1 MLVEVSEAPQY
12 GSHASIIPG
21 GTLQFFDFDLNID
34 KLAKVTRS
42 FQERNTGGTGPGAAR
57 EFKLVCLDQDAETQ
71 RYFDRRNYFLGSG
84 ERGERES
91 YILKAEVAINAF
103 SGQWIPVPVFK
114 LIGPGP
120 HGTQQFSRGPSNWA
134 RMYIHKLDERDKKG
148 NSHRVVLAFD
158 TQVEQRPDINAPQD
172 GDLIT
177 SALSDLDVQEG
188 GEFQLVSDERQC
200 DWFLS
205 SAWISAW
212 IEGCYRQHIERV
224 KNRPVRDEDF
234 EYRFE
239 AIARYITLLHG
250 LDQAEIMPRFRLID
264 PTQFVPVEVDLV
276 LDLGNTRT
284 CGMMIETQADE
295 QTRLNDSYVLELR
308 DLSKP
313 HLRYGGAFSSRI
325 EFALARFG
333 SEALSKDSGRVLP
346 AFAWPSVVRVG
357 PEAARLSAAA
367 KQGEGLTGMSSP
379 KRYLWDEFPRQQ
391 QWRFNSVSADDQNA
405 EAPVVRG
412 SFVQFVNNEGT
423 PIDLL
428 DDWTRETRNR
438 KDSAPYELQLPDPVM
453 DPRFSRASLMMFMLG
468 ELVTQALVTMNAPA
482 TRYNRPSSDI
492 PRRLR
497 SVILTMPTAMPIIE
511 RNILRR
517 MAEAAVQTIWR
528 SLGWSEFLDLQSDD
542 KSWARE
548 ARRPPKVR
556 CEWDE
561 ASATQLVYLYN
572 EIFEEFK
579 GDIDLHFQTF
589 GRRRAISGPDGQAAG
604 EASSLRVASV
614 DIGGG
619 TTDLIVTTYVSEGT
633 GATAVLR
640 PIQNFREGFNIAGD
654 DVVRAVIEN
663 HVMTAVR
670 DNIATLGHADPAGV
684 LNTFFGD
691 KIQKSTRVKVLRAQL
706 TQRVL
711 VPIALAMLGEYE
723 ACDPR
728 RGNVMWEKSFSS
740 FFVHEVLPPG
750 LVKFFDQ
757 EIERLGVRGFDIQ
770 AVSFAFTSNDIDLT
784 VQNEIGR
791 VIEDLSEV
799 LRQYDCDVLLLT
811 GRTSCYPAIQA
822 GFLARL
828 PVPPHAVIPL
838 NRYRVD
844 RWYPFRGADG
854 RIPDPKTTVVVGAML
869 CALAEGYTEA
879 FRFQS
884 HLLKAESTA
893 RYIGDIDTGGRI
905 RAPLFSRID
914 LDDPKEAEL
923 EASFDFHGLVY
934 IGYRQLQI
942 TRWPATPL
950 FRLEYENAQAAE
962 DGRGRTPYKA
972 KLVFRRAEQAEESP
986 RRGARGSYREE
997 GVFKIEE
1004 VEARDGTPVRR
1015 QDLALRLQ
1023 TLKDREG
1030 YWLDTGNLNVS

>member
-12 GSHASIIPG
+12 GSQASIIPG
-21 GTLQFFDFDLNID
+21 GTLQFFDFDLD
-34 KLAKVTRS
+34 VDRLAKVSRA
-42 FQERNTGGTGPGAAR
+42 FLERDMGSGDVGGQR
-57 EFKLVCLDQDAETQ
+57 QFKLVTLEQDAETQ
-71 RYFDRRNYFLGSG
+71 RYFDRRAYFLTAG

-91 YILKAEVAINAF
+91 YILKAEAAINAF
-103 SGQWIPVPVFK
+103 SGEWLPIPVFK
-114 LIGPGP
+114 VSGPGP
-120 HGTQQFSRGPSNWA
+120 HGTLQFSRGPSNWA
-134 RMYIHKLDERDKKG
+134 RMFIHRFDERDKKG

-158 TQVEQRPDINAPQD
+158 TQVEERPEVEAAEAGEAI
-172 GDLIT
+172 
-177 SALSDLDVQEG
+177 SFALSEIDVQEG
-188 GEFQLVSDERQC
+188 GEFQFVADERQF
-200 DWFLS
+200 DWFIS
-205 SAWISAW
+205 SKWVSAWLESA
-212 IEGCYRQHIERV
+212 YRRHIQRV
-224 KNRPVRDEDF
+224 KKRPVRDDDF

-239 AIARYITLLHG
+239 AIARYITVLHA
-250 LDQAEIMPRFRLID
+250 LSQADIFPRFRLVD

-308 DLSKP
+308 DLSMP
-313 HLRYGGAFSSRI
+313 YHRYGGPFSSRI

-333 SEALSKDSGRVLP
+333 NEALSRDSGRLLS
-346 AFAWPSVVRVG
+346 AFSWPSVVRVG
-357 PEAARLSAAA
+357 PEAARLSAGA

-391 QWRFNSVSADDQNA
+391 QWRFNSVSADDHNA

-423 PIDLL
+423 PIDLY
-428 DDWTRETRNR
+428 DDWVRETRNR
-438 KDSAPYELQLPDPVM
+438 KDSAPYEDQLPDPVM

-468 ELVTQALVTMNAPA
+468 ELVAQALVTMNAPA

-528 SLGWSEFLDLQSDD
+528 SLGWSDLLDI
-542 KSWARE
+542 KPEEPRWARE
-548 ARRPPKVR
+548 ARRPPRVR

-579 GDIDLHFQTF
+579 GDIDLHFDTF
-589 GRRRAISGPDGQAAG
+589 GRRRKLP
-604 EASSLRVASV
+604 EASGTTEAEARSLRVASV

-654 DVVRAVIEN
+654 DVVRAVVEGHVLTAIRN
-663 HVMTAVR
+663 H
-670 DNIATLGHADPAGV
+670 IAAMGHADAAGV

-706 TQRVL
+706 TQRIL
-711 VPIALAMLGEYE
+711 VPIALALLGEYE
-723 ACDPR
+723 LCDPK
-728 RGNVMWEKSFSS
+728 RGTVSWDKSFSS
-740 FFVHEVLPPG
+740 FFVHEPLPPG
-750 LVKFFDQ
+750 LVNFFNQ
-757 EIERLGVRGFDIQ
+757 EMERLGVRNFDVQ
-770 AVSFAFTSNDIDLT
+770 AVSFAFSSTDIGLT
-784 VQNEIGR
+784 IQNEIGR

-799 LRQYDCDVLLLT
+799 LKHYDCDVLLLT
-811 GRTSCYPAIQA
+811 GRTSCYPAVQA
-822 GFLARL
+822 AFVARL
-828 PVPPHAVIPL
+828 PVPPQGIIPL

-884 HLLKAESTA
+884 HLLKVSSTA

-905 RAPLFSRID
+905 RTPLFNRID
-914 LDDPKEAEL
+914 LDDPKESEL
-923 EASFDFHGLVY
+923 EAGFEFHGLVY
-934 IGYRQLQI
+934 LGYRQLQV

-962 DGRGRTPYKA
+962 EGRGRTPYKV
-972 KLVFRRAEQAEESP
+972 KLTFKRAEQSEDAP
-986 RRGARGSYREE
+986 RKGARGTYREE

-1004 VEARDGTPVRR
+1004 IEARDGTPVRR
-1015 QDLALRLQ
+1015 TDLALRLQ

>member
-1 MLVEVSEAPQY
+1 MGQD
-12 GSHASIIPG
+12 ASG
-21 GTLQFFDFDLNID
+21 QH
-34 KLAKVTRS
+34 
-42 FQERNTGGTGPGAAR
+42 Q
-57 EFKLVCLDQDAETQ
+57 FKLVCLDEDPVAG
-71 RYFDRRNYFLGSG
+71 RKFDRKKYFLPAGD
-84 ERGERES
+84 RGERES
-91 YILKAEVAINAF
+91 YTIKASVAINDFA
-103 SGQWIPVPVFK
+103 GEWLPIPVFK
-114 LIGPGP
+114 VVGPGP
-120 HGTQQFSRGPSNWA
+120 HGTVQFSRGPSNWA
-134 RMYIHKLDERDKKG
+134 RLYIHCFAEEDRKKG
-148 NSHRVVLAFD
+148 NSHRIVLAFD
-158 TQVEQRPDINAPQD
+158 TQVEQHPNVEQGGL
-172 GDLIT
+172 GDVIT

-188 GEFQLVSDERQC
+188 GEFQLVADERQF
-200 DWFLS
+200 DWFIS
-205 SAWISAW
+205 SKWVTSW
-212 IEGCYRQHIERV
+212 IEGCYRRHVRRA
-224 KNRPVRDEDF
+224 KNREPRDEDF
-234 EYRFE
+234 PNRFD
-239 AIARYITLLHG
+239 AVARYITLLHALG
-250 LDQAEIMPRFRLID
+250 EAQLVPQFRLID

-276 LDLGNTRT
+276 LDVGNTRT

-295 QTRLNDSYVLELR
+295 QTRLNDSYILELR
-308 DLSKP
+308 DLSVP
-313 HLRYGGAFSSRI
+313 YQRHAGPFSSRI

-333 SEALSKDSGRVLP
+333 NEALSKDSGRVLP
-346 AFAWPSVVRVG
+346 AFSWPSVVRVG
-357 PEAARLSAAA
+357 PEAARLSAGA

-391 QWRFNSVSADDQNA
+391 QWRFNSVSADDHNA

-412 SFVQFVNNEGT
+412 AFVQFVNNEGT
-423 PIDLL
+423 PIDLF
-428 DDWTRETRNR
+428 DDWVRETRTR
-438 KDSAPYELQLPDPVM
+438 KDSAPYELQVPDPVM

-468 ELVTQALVTMNAPA
+468 ELIAQALVTMNAPA

-517 MAEAAVQTIWR
+517 MGEAAVQTIWR
-528 SLGWSEFLDLQSDD
+528 SLGWADFLELSPDD
-542 KSWARE
+542 PRWARE

-579 GDIDLHFQTF
+579 GDIDLHFNTF
-589 GRRRAISGPDGQAAG
+589 GRRRVVPAAGGGQASEGLA
-604 EASSLRVASV
+604 LRVASV

-663 HVMTAVR
+663 HVLTAMR
-670 DNIATLGHADPAGV
+670 NHIGTAMAHSDPAGV

-691 KIQKSTRVKVLRAQL
+691 KIQKSTRVKVLRAQF

-711 VPIALAMLGEYE
+711 VPMALALLAEYE
-723 ACDPR
+723 ICDPK
-728 RGNVMWEKSFSS
+728 RGNVSWEKSFSS
-740 FFVHEVLPPG
+740 FFVHEALPPG
-750 LVKFFDQ
+750 LVDFFNQ
-757 EIERLGVRGFDIQ
+757 EIERLGVRNFDVQ
-770 AVSFAFTSNDIDLT
+770 AVSIPFCSKDIDLT
-784 VQNEIGR
+784 IQNEIGR

-799 LRQYDCDVLLLT
+799 LKLYDCDVLLLT
-811 GRTSCYPAIQA
+811 GRTSCYPAVQA
-822 GFLARL
+822 GFLARM

-838 NRYRVD
+838 NKYRVD

-884 HLLKAESTA
+884 HLLKVSSTA

-923 EASFDFHGLVY
+923 QAAFGFHGLVY
-934 IGYRQLQI
+934 LGYRQLQV
-942 TRWPATPL
+942 TRWPATSL
-950 FRLEYENAQAAE
+950 FRLEYDNAQAAE
-962 DGRGRTPYKA
+962 EGRGRTPYEV
-972 KLVFRRAEQAEESP
+972 KLAFRRAEQPDEAP
-986 RRGARGSYREE
+986 RRGAPVTYREE

-1004 VEARDGTPVRR
+1004 VEAQDGNPVRPR
-1015 QDLALRLQ
+1015 DLALRLQ

>member
-1 MLVEVSEAPQY
+1 MLLEVSEAPQY

-21 GTLQFFDFDLNID
+21 GTPQFFDFDLNVD
-34 KLAKVTRS
+34 SLAKVSRP
-42 FQERNTGGTGPGAAR
+42 FQERNGTGPRGERQAT
-57 EFKLVCLDQDAETQ
+57 LVCLEQDRETQ
-71 RYFDRRNYFLGSG
+71 RYFDRKKYVLESGS
-84 ERGERES
+84 RGERES
-91 YILKAEVAINAF
+91 YVIKAEAAINAF
-103 SGQWIPVPVFK
+103 SGQWLPAPVFK
-114 LIGPGP
+114 LVGPGP
-120 HGTQQFSRGPSNWA
+120 HGTEQFSRGPSNWA

-148 NSHRVVLAFD
+148 HTHRIVLAFD
-158 TQVEQRPDINAPQD
+158 TQVEPRPDSGPEEH
-172 GDLIT
+172 GDMIT

-188 GEFQLVSDERQC
+188 GEFRLVSDERQY
-200 DWFLS
+200 DWYVS
-205 SAWISAW
+205 SKWVSSW
-212 IEGCYRQHIERV
+212 VDGCYRRHIEQT
-224 KNRPVRDEDF
+224 KKRPVREEDF

-239 AIARYITLLHG
+239 AVARYITLLFALG
-250 LDQAEIMPRFRLID
+250 QAEIMPHFRLVD

-276 LDLGNTRT
+276 LDIGNSRT

-308 DLSKP
+308 DLSMP
-313 HLRYGGAFSSRI
+313 YLRHAGPFSSRI

-333 SEALSKDSGRVLP
+333 NEALSKDSGRMLP
-346 AFAWPSVVRVG
+346 AFSWPSVVRVG
-357 PEAARLSAAA
+357 PEAARLSAGA
-367 KQGEGLTGMSSP
+367 KQGEGLTGLSSP

-391 QWRFNSVSADDQNA
+391 QWRFNSVSTDDA
-405 EAPVVRG
+405 TVEAPVVRG
-412 SFVQFVNNEGT
+412 AFVQFVNNEGT

-428 DDWTRETRNR
+428 DDWVRETRER
-438 KDSAPYELQLPDPVM
+438 KDSAPYESQQPDPVM

-468 ELVTQALVTMNAPA
+468 ELIAQALVTMNAPA
-482 TRYNRPSSDI
+482 TRYNRPSSDV

-528 SLGWSEFLDLQSDD
+528 ALGWSEMLELTPDQ

-579 GDIDLHFQTF
+579 GDIDLHFRMF
-589 GRRRAISGPDGQAAG
+589 GRRRHVRGYSDDS
-604 EASSLRVASV
+604 EKEMNSLRVASV

-619 TTDLIVTTYVSEGT
+619 TTDLIITTYVSEGT

-654 DVVRAVIEN
+654 DVVRAVIEG
-663 HVMTAVR
+663 HVLRAIR
-670 DNIATLGHADPAGV
+670 DHIAAAGHADPVGV

-691 KIQKSTRVKVLRAQL
+691 KIQKSTRVRVFRAQL

-723 ACDPR
+723 LCDPK
-728 RGNVMWEKSFSS
+728 RGSVSWDKSFSS
-740 FFVHEVLPPG
+740 FFVHQAVPPG
-750 LVKFFDQ
+750 LVKFFNL
-757 EIERLGVRGFDIQ
+757 EMERLGVRDFDVQ
-770 AVSFAFTSNDIDLT
+770 AISFAFSSSEIDLT
-784 VQNEIGR
+784 IQNEIGR

-811 GRTSCYPAIQA
+811 GRTSCYPAVTSA
-822 GFLARL
+822 FLSRL

-838 NRYRVD
+838 NKYRVD

-884 HLLKAESTA
+884 HLLKAVSTA
-893 RYIGDIDTGGRI
+893 RYIGDIDAGGRI
-905 RAPLFSRID
+905 RAPIFSRID
-914 LDDPKEAEL
+914 LDDPREAEL
-923 EASFDFHGLVY
+923 EATFDFHGLVY
-934 IGYRQLQI
+934 LGFRQLAV

-950 FRLEYENAQAAE
+950 FRLEYDNAQAAE
-962 DGRGRTPYKA
+962 DGRGRTPYKV
-972 KLVFRRAEQAEESP
+972 KLLFKRSEQADDMA
-986 RRGARGSYREE
+986 RRGGHATYREE

-1004 VEARDGTPVRR
+1004 VEARDGTRVRAR
-1015 QDLALRLQ
+1015 DLALRLQ
-1023 TLKDREG
+1023 TIKDREG
-1030 YWLDTGNLNVS
+1030 YWLDTGNLNAS